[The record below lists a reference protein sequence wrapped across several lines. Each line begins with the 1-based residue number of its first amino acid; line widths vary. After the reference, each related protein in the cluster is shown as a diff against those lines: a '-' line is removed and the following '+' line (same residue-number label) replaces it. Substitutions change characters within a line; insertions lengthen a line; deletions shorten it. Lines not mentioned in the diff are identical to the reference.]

1 MLAGATV
8 FTVNFFF
15 VKDEESERLAH
26 AFYQRLST
34 FSAGEKLL
42 ENVFGNG
49 LGSHECWVLNDEG
62 VEAILT
68 ETDGNL
74 FAYNVLY
81 KPKDWLIYAG
91 DQIVLQVVSHE
102 QEVTLRLSE
111 IQYSEFT
118 KLGIPHKQISRDNR
132 SGAVFLKAR
141 PQRLPEINYRKI
153 APRKALDFGGCK
165 SRPETVRSPW

>member
-1 MLAGATV
+1 M
-8 FTVNFFF
+8 FTVNFLF
-15 VKDEESERLAH
+15 VKGEESERLAH

-49 LGSHECWVLNDEG
+49 LGSHECWVLNDES

-81 KPKDWLIYAG
+81 KPEDWLIYAG

-118 KLGIPHKQISRDNR
+118 KLGIPHTQGQPQW
-132 SGAVFLKAR
+132 SG
-141 PQRLPEINYRKI
+141 LPERPTPT
-153 APRKALDFGGCK
+153 AP
-165 SRPETVRSPW
+165 EN

>member
-1 MLAGATV
+1 V

-49 LGSHECWVLNDEG
+49 LGSHECWVLNDES

-74 FAYNVLY
+74 FTYNVLY
-81 KPKDWLIYAG
+81 KPEDWLIYAG

-118 KLGIPHKQISRDNR
+118 KLGIPHKQGQPQW
-132 SGAVFLKAR
+132 SG
-141 PQRLPEINYRKI
+141 LPERPIPT
-153 APRKALDFGGCK
+153 AFGN
-165 SRPETVRSPW
+165 